1 MYEKMFHNFKY
12 FTILQS
18 ISIFYKNTMI
28 AYISGKILEISETSV
43 TLLPESGVGYEVGI
57 NELTFSKLVLREEAS
72 LYIYHHITE
81 NNQSLFGF
89 ETLEEKKLFTELLKI
104 SGIGGKVGLQILM
117 L

>member
-1 MYEKMFHNFKY
+1 
-12 FTILQS
+12 
-18 ISIFYKNTMI
+18 MI

-104 SGIGGKVGLQILM
+104 TGIGGKVGLQILM